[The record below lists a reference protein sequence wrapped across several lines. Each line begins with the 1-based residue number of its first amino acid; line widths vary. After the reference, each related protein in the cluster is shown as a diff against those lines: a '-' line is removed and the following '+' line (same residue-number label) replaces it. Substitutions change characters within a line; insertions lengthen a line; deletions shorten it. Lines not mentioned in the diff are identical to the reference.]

1 MTWVIDYKYGYFTI
15 KYLRFFIIFLIL
27 IHLCVCLKSSIV
39 YDLEY
44 CTTFMEEDSEI
55 YRSPRKMNLNHIKKD
70 CPQS

>member
-1 MTWVIDYKYGYFTI
+1 MTWIIDCKYEYFTI
-15 KYLRFFIIFLIL
+15 KYSGSFIIFLIL
-27 IHLCVCLKSSIV
+27 IHLRVCLKSSII

-55 YRSPRKMNLNHIKKD
+55 YRSPQKMNSNHIKKD